1 MNWIDFTVCLCVSIA
16 LLGVLFYKLYPVIF
30 KNKKHL
36 SRRSKER
43 IKDYYKQK
51 KKDEQKKG
59 GVALPFSLKAYLLLL
74 IVFSPSIRTT
84 SP

>member
-1 MNWIDFTVCLCVSIA
+1 MNWIDFLVSFAVTAA

-51 KKDEQKKG
+51 KKDERKKG
-59 GVALPFSLKAYLLLL
+59 E
-74 IVFSPSIRTT
+74 
-84 SP
+84 

>member
-1 MNWIDFTVCLCVSIA
+1 MNWIDFTVCLFVAIA
-16 LLGVLFYKLYPVIF
+16 LLGVLFYKLDHLIF

-59 GVALPFSLKAYLLLL
+59 E
-74 IVFSPSIRTT
+74 
-84 SP
+84 

>member
-1 MNWIDFTVCLCVSIA
+1 MNWIDFSVCLCVSIA

-59 GVALPFSLKAYLLLL
+59 E
-74 IVFSPSIRTT
+74 
-84 SP
+84 